1 MTAPLRVE
9 SSHTETAIV
18 RRYLKTIDNSRTKPR
33 LADPAARLR
42 DIEMLLSDK
51 DTDPIPRLDL
61 LQERIEL
68 RRLATQA
75 AEAEAVTAEFV
86 QVALD
91 YSIRKG
97 ICYGAWRDYGV
108 PAAILKEAGIKP

>member
-1 MTAPLRVE
+1 MTEVQSAH
-9 SSHTETAIV
+9 SETAVV
-18 RRYLKTIDNSRTKPR
+18 RRYLKTIDGIRSKPR

-42 DIEMLLSDK
+42 DIEVLLSDK

-75 AEAEAVTAEFV
+75 AEAEGITRDFIH
-86 QVALD
+86 VAQD
-91 YSIRKG
+91 YSERKG
-97 ICYGAWRDYGV
+97 ISYGAWRDYGV
-108 PAAILKEAGIKP
+108 PATILKEAGIRP